1 MTVQELIRKLSLEE
15 PNARVV
21 VDSYEA
27 GYDEIKTVLKI
38 GIKPNV
44 GKLNSE
50 KGDKWWE
57 GDFEYSKNKNSEIAI
72 LLPRNN

>member
-1 MTVQELIRKLSLEE
+1 MTVQELIRKLSTKN

-27 GYDEIKTVLKI
+27 GYDEIKTILEI
-38 GIKPNV
+38 GIKPNN
-44 GKLNSE
+44 K
-50 KGDKWWE
+50 KDDKWWE